1 MLFWGVIFPNVL
13 VLRVQSAHCVGEGRR
28 LVGEEA
34 APSGRSGEPA
44 SPAPDD
50 GKFTPQPPPTTRSS
64 RRETY
69 TPRYPGAEIFVI
81 AGRTF
86 HQAVLRTVCEDDPVV
101 VEADDNN
108 PHDRNAVKVLTVSDR
123 RLIGHI
129 KKNETA
135 KARRLMCGGQA
146 NGAIVSV
153 FEHWQNAEVGVKL
166 HSVWREALGIRIS
179 TRERKSSRQRRCRK
193 GRWVDVSLVLV
204 LLHMHGTF
212 FQMPFYTQCPIGHKK
227 KKEAMMADVQAQ
239 GAGNC
244 WGSPGAS

>member
-1 MLFWGVIFPNVL
+1 MKCPRKIHKCGSSLAQAI
-13 VLRVQSAHCVGEGRR
+13 
-28 LVGEEA
+28 
-34 APSGRSGEPA
+34 SG
-44 SPAPDD
+44 
-50 GKFTPQPPPTTRSS
+50 
-64 RRETY
+64 
-69 TPRYPGAEIFVI
+69 
-81 AGRTF
+81 
-86 HQAVLRTVCEDDPVV
+86 
-101 VEADDNN
+101 
-108 PHDRNAVKVLTVSDR
+108 R

-153 FEHWQNAEVGVKL
+153 FEHWQNADVGVKL

-227 KKEAMMADVQAQ
+227 KKKAMMAHVQAQ

-244 WGSPGAS
+244 WGSRGLAGLSPEATGMYAHAYMEHLTCVWPTNQPSQTSH

>member
-1 MLFWGVIFPNVL
+1 
-13 VLRVQSAHCVGEGRR
+13 
-28 LVGEEA
+28 
-34 APSGRSGEPA
+34 
-44 SPAPDD
+44 
-50 GKFTPQPPPTTRSS
+50 
-64 RRETY
+64 
-69 TPRYPGAEIFVI
+69 
-81 AGRTF
+81 
-86 HQAVLRTVCEDDPVV
+86 
-101 VEADDNN
+101 
-108 PHDRNAVKVLTVSDR
+108 
-123 RLIGHI
+123 
-129 KKNETA
+129 
-135 KARRLMCGGQA
+135 MCGGQA